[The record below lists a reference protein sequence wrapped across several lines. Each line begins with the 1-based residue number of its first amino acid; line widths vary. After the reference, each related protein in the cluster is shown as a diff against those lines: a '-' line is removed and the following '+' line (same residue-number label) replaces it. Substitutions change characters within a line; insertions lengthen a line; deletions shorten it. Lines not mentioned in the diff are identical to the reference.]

1 MALFV
6 SVKLTVLFAI
16 QSPTKAT
23 PVALVSPQLS
33 VSQMQKLAPQ
43 AQLQLHILPV
53 QLQTVVP
60 RQKSP
65 EQTQPQKKQLPSSPV
80 EEPVP
85 TEPGPSDQ
93 TGTTGHFSSSVES
106 VEPMTIAKP
115 DTRDE
120 LENVPKDSLDNEMTE
135 SHFQV
140 QEEVVSIVQNEQV
153 ADQMEVD
160 FGPYFQAPKPP
171 RRVSLLEYKERMK
184 GKKRSEE
191 TQDLEA
197 SAIAQ
202 AKQMKPLAEGGEKDD
217 CTVVKEEETVQPK
230 PQDVQMTKPTVKAP
244 TSQDTNVSGSL
255 VCQTPQP
262 VTVDTNMTDSTPLSE
277 KHSSPVSST
286 HTGNASQ
293 PKGIY
298 EPSSIQWPSDN
309 SSEMKKQDQLSATSG
324 SVTQVL
330 SVKQS
335 LTEVPAG
342 GRLEREVQSP
352 YRREEDKQGRE
363 REREEKVRSKEKL
376 KAEKEKKLN
385 EDEKDWKRKWEKE
398 EREKERNQEEE
409 LEEREKDKGRA
420 ERSELRK
427 EKEKETNL
435 TSKVIDVAS
444 KTGEAWKSSSSYS
457 DPRLPPHGASP
468 SSHPTFNIPIH
479 VPTKTPRFHPHR
491 FPLPRPTVPLPQ
503 PPPPQPF
510 LGFPPHPPF
519 PAPFNPPPPHPPPQT
534 DVWNMFGNLFA
545 QHNLF
550 PAEEPPPPPPRSPSP
565 PPLPPLRFGSSRQLS
580 PPRSPP
586 PHRIASPHLSP
597 PSRRSP
603 IPMSPRSP
611 SPSPEPLPFRSRT
624 KSRSQSPVKQPLALE
639 PKPRQLDAK
648 QFRIISDLVKRTTVD
663 KYDASVQV
671 VPPRMVSEG
680 TQDGRGFK
688 LCNTATQVETKTRD
702 ASTLTDLQPKLKH
715 R

>member
-1 MALFV
+1 MEE
-6 SVKLTVLFAI
+6 S
-16 QSPTKAT
+16 
-23 PVALVSPQLS
+23 
-33 VSQMQKLAPQ
+33 AP
-43 AQLQLHILPV
+43 IL
-53 QLQTVVP
+53 
-60 RQKSP
+60 R
-65 EQTQPQKKQLPSSPV
+65 
-80 EEPVP
+80 

-93 TGTTGHFSSSVES
+93 TGTTGHTSSS
-106 VEPMTIAKP
+106 VEPMTIAEP
-115 DTRDE
+115 DTACARDE
-120 LENVPKDSLDNEMTE
+120 PENVPKDSLDNGMTE
-135 SHFQV
+135 SDFQV

-191 TQDLEA
+191 TQDLDA

-202 AKQMKPLAEGGEKDD
+202 AKQMKPLTEGGEKDD
-217 CTVVKEEETVQPK
+217 CTMIIEEETVKPK
-230 PQDVQMTKPTVKAP
+230 PQDVQMSKPTVKAP
-244 TSQDTNVSGSL
+244 IPQDTNVSGSS
-255 VCQTPQP
+255 VSQTLHP
-262 VTVDTNMTDSTPLSE
+262 VTVDVNMADSTAKIYPLSE
-277 KHSSPVSST
+277 KHSSPVSSS

-293 PKGIY
+293 PKDIN
-298 EPSSIQWPSDN
+298 EPSSIQWPSDS
-309 SSEMKKQDQLSATSG
+309 SSEMKKKDQLSATSG
-324 SVTQVL
+324 PVTQMI
-330 SVKQS
+330 SEKRKQS

-352 YRREEDKQGRE
+352 HRREEDKQGRE

-376 KAEKEKKLN
+376 KEEKEKKLN
-385 EDEKDWKRKWEKE
+385 EDEEDWKRKWEKE
-398 EREKERNQEEE
+398 EREKERNQEED
-409 LEEREKDKGRA
+409 LEEREKDKERA

-427 EKEKETNL
+427 EKDREKNL

-457 DPRLPPHGASP
+457 DPRLPARGASP
-468 SSHPTFNIPIH
+468 SAHPTFNIPIH
-479 VPTKTPRFHPHR
+479 VPTKSPRFHPHR
-491 FPLPRPTVPLPQ
+491 FPLPRPTVPIPQ

-510 LGFPPHPPF
+510 LGFPPHPHPPF
-519 PAPFNPPPPHPPPQT
+519 PAPFNPPPPRPAPQT

-550 PAEEPPPPPPRSPSP
+550 PAEEPPPPPPHSPSP
-565 PPLPPLRFGSSRQLS
+565 PPLPPLRFGSSRQMS
-580 PPRSPP
+580 PRRSPP
-586 PHRIASPHLSP
+586 PHRVSSPCLSP

-603 IPMSPRSP
+603 TPMSPRSP
-611 SPSPEPLPFRSRT
+611 SPSPDRIPFRSRT
-624 KSRSQSPVKQPLALE
+624 KSRSQSPVKKTLALD

-663 KYDASVQV
+663 KCDASVQV

-688 LCNTATQVETKTRD
+688 LCNTASQVGAKTRD